1 MKQTINKC
9 IFTSNSVI
17 SASFSYDASVALF
30 EYIEEYEQDCGIELD
45 FDPVALRCDFD
56 EYESMKEIAENYW
69 DLKDIED
76 EEDKIDWLRDRTTVI
91 EFNGGSFLI
100 TPF

>member
-30 EYIEEYEQDCGIELD
+30 EYLEEYEQDCGIELD

-56 EYESMKEIAENYW
+56 EYESMKEIAEDYW
-69 DLKDIED
+69 DLKDI
-76 EEDKIDWLRDRTTVI
+76 
-91 EFNGGSFLI
+91 
-100 TPF
+100 